1 MTENETPVTTSDQG
15 TVATTSDQGTVATTS
30 DQETPLFVQGSNN
43 PLIIEFDES
52 IADIP
57 KMIISLWSS
66 MGGMPLKVW
75 HKSDILIDDNIVICP
90 LTEDETAAFPG
101 YQVEILVKG
110 LDANGYTI
118 FWRRFNV
125 DILHRQ
131 DRVFKLT
138 QDGG

>member
-1 MTENETPVTTSDQG
+1 MSENETPV
-15 TVATTSDQGTVATTS
+15 TTSDQGTVATTS

-43 PLIIEFDES
+43 PLIIEFADS
-52 IADIP
+52 IDNVP

-66 MGGMPLKVW
+66 MGGYGMPLKVW
-75 HKSDILIDDNIVICP
+75 HKSDILIDDKIAICP

>member
-1 MTENETPVTTSDQG
+1 MSENETPV
-15 TVATTSDQGTVATTS
+15 TTSDQGTVATTS

-43 PLIIEFDES
+43 PLIIGFDES

-66 MGGMPLKVW
+66 MGGYGMPLKVW
-75 HKSDILIDDNIVICP
+75 HKSDILIDDNIAICP